1 MLATTILL
9 TLLSAGPEAAACT
22 PTDAAEVC
30 APATPEL
37 RARVRGMLGAIDQPV
52 PPDAWRKLGPAAVPV
67 LTEIATS
74 PSELPFQRAR
84 AVEALALVGGD
95 EATGT
100 TLRLARETRETGE
113 AWDVRAS
120 AVRGLG
126 RLLPRER
133 LVAELKPVLE
143 RDPHGNVRDAAATVL
158 ARKAGPSGCD
168 AVRAQAE
175 KERRPGRA
183 PYAQALA
190 RCR

>member
-9 TLLSAGPEAAACT
+9 TLLSAGPEAAAACT
-22 PTDAAEVC
+22 PTDGAEVC
-30 APATPEL
+30 APASPEL

-52 PPDAWRKLGPAAVPV
+52 PPDAWRKLGAAAVPV

-74 PSELPFQRAR
+74 TSELPFRRAR
-84 AVEALALVGGD
+84 AVEALSLVGGD
-95 EATGT
+95 DATAT
-100 TLRLARETRETGE
+100 TLRLAHETGE

-126 RLLPRER
+126 RLLAQDR
-133 LVAELKPVLE
+133 LVSELKPVLE
-143 RDPHGNVRDAAATVL
+143 RDPHGNVRDAAAAVL

-168 AVRAQAE
+168 AVRAQAQ
-175 KERRPGRA
+175 KENRPGRA

>member
-1 MLATTILL
+1 MPATLILFA
-9 TLLSAGPEAAACT
+9 LL
-22 PTDAAEVC
+22 AAEPRADPVCTTDDAPAVC
-30 APATPEL
+30 APAPPN
-37 RARVRGMLGAIDQPV
+37 VRDEVRSLLGAIHDPV
-52 PPDAWRKLGPAAVPV
+52 PAETWRELGPDAIPIL
-67 LTEIATS
+67 LELATS
-74 PSELPFQRAR
+74 PSELPFRRAR
-84 AVEALALVGGD
+84 AVEALSLVGGD
-95 EATGT
+95 DATAT
-100 TLRLARETRETGE
+100 TLRLARETGG

-143 RDPHGNVRDAAATVL
+143 RDPHEDVRDVAATVL

-168 AVRAQAE
+168 AVRAQAD

-190 RCR
+190 RCARR

>member
-9 TLLSAGPEAAACT
+9 TLLTAGPEAAACT
-22 PTDAAEVC
+22 PTAGAEVC
-30 APATPEL
+30 APASPEL
-37 RARVRGMLGAIDQPV
+37 RARVRAMLGAIDQPV
-52 PPDAWRKLGPAAVPV
+52 PPEAWRQLGPAAVPV
-67 LTEIATS
+67 LTELATS
-74 PSELPFQRAR
+74 PSELPFRRAR
-84 AVEALALVGGD
+84 AVEALSLVGGD
-95 EATGT
+95 EATAT
-100 TLRLARETRETGE
+100 ALRLARETGG

-126 RLLPRER
+126 RLLSRDR

-190 RCR
+190 RCP